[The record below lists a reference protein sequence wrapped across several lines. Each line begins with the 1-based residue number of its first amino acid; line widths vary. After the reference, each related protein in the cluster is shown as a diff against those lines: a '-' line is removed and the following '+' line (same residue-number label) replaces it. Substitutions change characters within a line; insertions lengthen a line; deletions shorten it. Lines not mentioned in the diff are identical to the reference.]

1 MEVRGRVMPW
11 SMIML
16 FHVKKWITPFHRN
29 FSESGEVVIILK
41 TKLMS
46 DGDID
51 VTELHICTNV
61 VVY

>member
-1 MEVRGRVMPW
+1 MPW
-11 SMIML
+11 SIIMS